1 MSLFWKKVFIKCS
14 RGHLLVFCQTW
25 KKISAIVPKS
35 SKIIGK
41 SWSFQDFLSEMLL
54 FKGSFGHVES
64 SFDKTAKISPVKL
77 QLFLVKFQEKRKTNF
92 SRVFFEVFRS
102 VHLITVS
109 THLTIFFD
117 KIRKNSFKVPREMMI
132 VLITFVI
139 FSQSFAEDTWNAIL
153 STLTSAIYFFP
164 KDGIFRS
171 ETENDQT
178 NTLLSKK
185 KKTSKRFPATV
196 GCTFETF
203 WQKIHTKSPILSLN
217 DQKTWAKFLHSKET
231 S

>member
-1 MSLFWKKVFIKCS
+1 
-14 RGHLLVFCQTW
+14 
-25 KKISAIVPKS
+25 
-35 SKIIGK
+35 
-41 SWSFQDFLSEMLL
+41 MLL
-54 FKGSFGHVES
+54 FKCSSGHVES
-64 SFDKTAKISPVKL
+64 SFDKIAKNFPAKL
-77 QLFLVKFQEKRKTNF
+77 QVFLVKVQEKRKTNF

-109 THLTIFFD
+109 THLIIFFD
-117 KIRKNSFKVPREMMI
+117 KIRKNSVKVPKEMMI

-139 FSQSFAEDTWNAIL
+139 FSQSFAEDTWNAL
-153 STLTSAIYFFP
+153 LATLPSAIYFLS
-164 KDGIFRS
+164 KDGFFHS

-185 KKTSKRFPATV
+185 HIKTFRCNRRLQFW
-196 GCTFETF
+196 EN

-217 DQKTWAKFLHSKET
+217 DQKTWAKFIHSKET